1 MILENL
7 VTFIG
12 ALLKHIIGVLL
23 LCWRRMLR
31 AGLIAF
37 GIGAVVTVLVTVLG
51 TGEAIPSESAFVV
64 ALLFGLALAYG
75 VAMTVLVEELIL
87 GVIDLIRMIEGDISA
102 GAHITEVVAER
113 EVGQVGQG
121 LRRLLGLPVSKRA
134 SARPGATL
142 PPLTRARPQGQPA
155 PTPARPAASAPV
167 DAMAGAAVAG
177 AAALAGATR
186 RAELAGEVSA
196 SAMPDSADTQPGAAR
211 ESSGE
216 PVPADRLPR
225 ITWTYE
231 HEAIRPPATPSQPSA
246 PAVEPVAE
254 AVAPISAAS
263 TPVTS
268 EIPAALSTPSVSG
281 APEALAEV
289 AGGAMAASVFGSLAS
304 PDATLP
310 TAPSAPETPALEAA
324 YDDERLAIPTTV
336 TTPEGPAEPAE
347 RVDDATEDA
356 DTVIVAAAQP
366 APSTTPLSSPE
377 AAPGVV
383 ASEPKMS
390 TPLAGEGADTQPV
403 AVVDASQA
411 AEAAGRADFARR
423 TLPLGGASAT
433 LEGPRTGVP
442 SGPRPSAPES
452 GLWERLSN
460 ALINRAGAPSGP
472 FAPAPP
478 LTTGEPV
485 TDESSHEPGS
495 GEA

>member
-37 GIGAVVTVLVTVLG
+37 GIGVVVTVLIAVIS
-51 TGEAIPSESAFVV
+51 TGEAIPSEPAFIV

-75 VAMTVLVEELIL
+75 VALTVLVEELIL
-87 GVIDLIRMIEGDISA
+87 GVMDLISMIEGDMRA
-102 GAHITEVVAER
+102 GAHIAEIVAER

-121 LRRLLGLPVSKRA
+121 MRRFFGLPVSKRA
-134 SARPGATL
+134 SARPGAML
-142 PPLTRARPQGQPA
+142 PPLTRARSQGRPA
-155 PTPARPAASAPV
+155 SARPAASAPV
-167 DAMAGAAVAG
+167 DAVTGAAAAGAAVAG
-177 AAALAGATR
+177 AAAVGAVAR
-186 RAELAGEVSA
+186 RAELVGEANADSLDA
-196 SAMPDSADTQPGAAR
+196 LPDTAR

-231 HEAIRPPATPSQPSA
+231 HEAIRPPAAPSQPIS
-246 PAVEPVAE
+246 PAVESVAE
-254 AVAPISAAS
+254 AVAPITAAAAPVASETPPAS
-263 TPVTS
+263 T
-268 EIPAALSTPSVSG
+268 TPSVSG
-281 APEALAEV
+281 EPEEITAVSGGVAPTSMSAP
-289 AGGAMAASVFGSLAS
+289 FGPS
-304 PDATLP
+304 DTIVP
-310 TAPSAPETPALEAA
+310 TAPSASETPTLEAA
-324 YDDERLAIPTTV
+324 YDDERLAVPASV

-356 DTVIVAAAQP
+356 DTVILAPAQP
-366 APSTTPLSSPE
+366 APSTTPLLSSE
-377 AAPGVV
+377 AA
-383 ASEPKMS
+383 MS
-390 TPLAGEGADTQPV
+390 DAAPSAPETAAPPEGESVDTQPV
-403 AVVDASQA
+403 AATQTP
-411 AEAAGRADFARR
+411 EPAGRTDFARR

-478 LTTGEPV
+478 LTSSEQEA
-485 TDESSHEPGS
+485 DESAHEPGS
-495 GEA
+495 SEL